1 MSIRGSWQSFLQL
14 LHRYR
19 YTSTYNSPWH
29 LPAGRVTVANLGH
42 GFSMHQTQ
50 GLHLIS
56 NGNSGAW
63 RKLDANML
71 KDDIDKVKPA
81 PATPPPPRFNFA
93 LWAKWIL
100 GSILS
105 LLLPFWKQKWE
116 KLQKIEGGAE
126 MVVEGIENVAEVV
139 EKVADKVSTQM
150 ADKLHD
156 NTKLQEAALLVE
168 RVSKATAQD
177 AELTINFIHKVNALK
192 EDLDDL
198 ETMVEPIVDKIVK
211 HESEGK

>member
-1 MSIRGSWQSFLQL
+1 
-14 LHRYR
+14 
-19 YTSTYNSPWH
+19 
-29 LPAGRVTVANLGH
+29 
-42 GFSMHQTQ
+42 
-50 GLHLIS
+50 
-56 NGNSGAW
+56 
-63 RKLDANML
+63 
-71 KDDIDKVKPA
+71 
-81 PATPPPPRFNFA
+81 
-93 LWAKWIL
+93 
-100 GSILS
+100 
-105 LLLPFWKQKWE
+105 
-116 KLQKIEGGAE
+116 

-156 NTKLQEAALLVE
+156 HTKLQEAALLVE